1 MEKILFEIPVQIAIG
16 KINMSISRK
25 FSYLYKGEMKE
36 IFISDTMK
44 VIAKNPKCCFCG
56 AEAIKAFAIDNGN
69 GRIGIKFFTE
79 KNGKLI
85 LFTKDHKKPK
95 SKGGHDRFNNYQ
107 TCCEVCNRLKGN
119 ISQNNEISKCVV
131 EMKKKIS
138 NQKDYISKLEQQ
150 NKDLKKSLA
159 ELKTIK
165 IVKFYLSLRKFFS
178 SFSLNHDSRK
188 EE

>member
-56 AEAIKAFAIDNGN
+56 AEAVKAFAIDNGN

-79 KNGKLI
+79 KNGELI

-95 SKGGHDRFNNYQ
+95 SKGGRNKLNNYQ
-107 TCCEVCNRLKGN
+107 TCCEICNRLKGN
-119 ISQNNEISKCVV
+119 ISQDNEVSKCVV
-131 EMKKKIS
+131 DLKKKIS
-138 NQKDYISKLEQQ
+138 NQRNYISKLEMQ
-150 NKDLKKSLA
+150 NKILKESLA
-159 ELKTIK
+159 ELKAIK
-165 IVKFYLSLRKFFS
+165 IIKLYLSLRKFFTN
-178 SFSLNHDSRK
+178 FIDKVHK
-188 EE
+188 V